1 MKIKSEKGI
10 TGIDITLSVILIAIF
25 IGILATLS
33 LNIQNNTKQAERHAE
48 ALNYAISTIEKV
60 KSLSFSELPA
70 AGNSKITGLED
81 GYITNGNGKDTPY
94 YRTVTVQDYTEL
106 DGNSGAKSE
115 IVKRVAVEISY
126 KYNNKD
132 KTITLSTI
140 KTKE

>member
-1 MKIKSEKGI
+1 MKIRSEKGI

-33 LNIQNNTKQAERHAE
+33 LNIQNNTKQAERNAE

-60 KSLSFSELPA
+60 KSLSFSDLPT

-81 GYITNGNGKDTPY
+81 VYIIDSDGKNTPY

-106 DGNSGAKSE
+106 DGNSCLKAE
-115 IVKRVAVEISY
+115 IVKRVTVEISY
-126 KYNNKD
+126 KYQNKN

-140 KTKE
+140 KSME

>member
-33 LNIQNNTKQAERHAE
+33 LNIQNNSKQASINAE
-48 ALNYAISTIEKV
+48 ALNYAISIIEEV
-60 KSLSFSELPA
+60 KFLDFSDLPT
-70 AGNSKITGLED
+70 AGNNKIAGLED
-81 GYITNGNGKDTPY
+81 GYIEDDEGKSTPY

-106 DGNSGAKSE
+106 EGKSDLKPE
-115 IVKRVAVEISY
+115 VVKRVTVEISY
-126 KYNNKD
+126 KYKNKI

>member
-1 MKIKSEKGI
+1 MKIKSEKGV

-33 LNIQNNTKQAERHAE
+33 LNVQNNTKQAERNAE

-60 KSLSFSELPA
+60 KSLSFSDLPT

-81 GYITNGNGKDTPY
+81 GYIIDSDGKSTPY
-94 YRTVTVQDYTEL
+94 YKTVTVQDYTEL
-106 DGNSGAKSE
+106 EGKSDLKAE
-115 IVKRVAVEISY
+115 IVKRVTVEISY
-126 KYNNKD
+126 KYQNKN

-140 KTKE
+140 KSKE